1 MLSEITGT
9 AILKRGRRRS
19 EAMAEVEEDDQC
31 RHYCPHGKPQSP
43 GQLHVHPGHISN
55 CRMPR
60 YHRRKYCWS
69 YDGLRGH
76 AGSGA
81 FDTCSAVRNFRPQE
95 TVSYLLFH
103 LLIATD
109 TYGIEPKLSD
119 SHCLQSLRR
128 VFWQYVSHL
137 TTLQYTVK
145 HRDPFTDLLLL
156 IGVGISNGGGTISD
170 MFKPEER
177 AGIFG
182 WYLLG
187 PLLGPTLGPL
197 FGGMIVQYLD
207 WRWYVDTRI
216 LSHMLVEIAD
226 IVGQGLLGP
235 DNRLHDQHSSR
246 LPLSPGDIYSRHP
259 RQPLHQGIQGTWHRI
274 HVSRARQPFSHYK
287 TPVEH
292 ATAPPHP
299 LHPTYRLHNGDL
311 PSNHLRKHVHPLHKH
326 GTNVQEETI
335 QLRHCSDRSAIFVPR
350 SGVPLRGPGY
360 CPAH

>member
-1 MLSEITGT
+1 
-9 AILKRGRRRS
+9 
-19 EAMAEVEEDDQC
+19 MAQMEEDDQC
-31 RHYCPHGKPQSP
+31 CHYCPHGKPQSP

-60 YHRRKYCWS
+60 YHRRNHYWS
-69 YDGLRGH
+69 YDGLCGH

-119 SHCLQSLRR
+119 SHCLQGLRR
-128 VFWQYVSHL
+128 VLWQYVSHL
-137 TTLQYTVK
+137 NTFQYTVK
-145 HRDPFTDLLLL
+145 QRDPFTDLLLL
-156 IGVGISNGGGTISD
+156 LGVGISNGGGTISD

-207 WRWYVDTRI
+207 WRWYVDTRT
-216 LSHMLVEIAD
+216 
-226 IVGQGLLGP
+226 
-235 DNRLHDQHSSR
+235 
-246 LPLSPGDIYSRHP
+246 LSP
-259 RQPLHQGIQGTWHRI
+259 
-274 HVSRARQPFSHYK
+274 
-287 TPVEH
+287 
-292 ATAPPHP
+292 
-299 LHPTYRLHNGDL
+299 
-311 PSNHLRKHVHPLHKH
+311 
-326 GTNVQEETI
+326 
-335 QLRHCSDRSAIFVPR
+335 C
-350 SGVPLRGPGY
+350 
-360 CPAH
+360 